1 MALTLVKISEG
12 ATLVDANG
20 TGGYVLAVTNGM
32 AMIHWSDGVTSR
44 EPVTRL
50 INSTCGYKIIKGF

>member
-1 MALTLVKISEG
+1 MALTLVKINEG

-20 TGGYVLAVTNGM
+20 TGGYVLSVSNGT

-44 EPVTRL
+44 ESVKRIT
-50 INSTCGYKIIKGF
+50 NESNGYKIIKGF